1 MWLLN
6 SVRNLQVRNSRDGV
20 VAAGGAEDVRR
31 RACTNVLTP
40 DTIPEFEI
48 PTTELPCRLLS
59 DDSPQNDSRMAPSAS
74 THSAADLDRRTDVF
88 RTSSTESLLT
98 VSVSRQN
105 SRESDGGGSY
115 STPPRSPVR
124 TRSRRP
130 GVWVRPDCTEAS
142 PAKTDDPDDVNSDPI
157 SRVAMT
163 LQHLGRKTTS
173 YGFTTLETSPTTNRK
188 ESIYFGRTSPRV
200 VTPES
205 GSDDGWRLPSNKRP
219 SNASSRASNSPQS
232 GRSGVSGSS
241 TESSPVSSPRPAR
254 HRKWSCDSEHTY
266 RRRGSK
272 RSPKYVRRQRPSTR
286 RRSSLTVPQ
295 IDYFSSGSSPSSA
308 EPSPNVQRKVSPQ
321 PRERSVSLQVPTF
334 TYLRRD
340 SREKETGLPRHY
352 LGELKF
358 SVEFVKRGR
367 QLKVS
372 IIKAENL
379 GGHKHARNNINSYIR
394 LYLLPGKVGRQQTR
408 TVKHTRNPIFNEEF
422 YFGGLGLQML
432 NDMKLRMKVFSK
444 TPHLRRDELLGEV
457 QVVLGTLDLSHENR
471 LWRNLEPKTDSEDL
485 GMLSLSLCYQT
496 RADNMM
502 VTVVKAENL
511 PRNALTGAP
520 DSYVKIVMRGP
531 DGAEDDTRHT
541 KIQRK
546 TCDPVFKEAFSFSFP
561 SDLFADYSLVVTVYD
576 HARILADGV
585 IGQVRLGA
593 MATEESELQHVRRAV
608 RHRGKPINVW
618 HDLMEAE

>member
-1 MWLLN
+1 MWLVN
-6 SVRNLQVRNSRDGV
+6 SVRNLHVRSARDGV
-20 VAAGGAEDVRR
+20 VAASGTDDARR
-31 RACTNVLTP
+31 RPCTNVLTP

-48 PTTELPCRLLS
+48 PTTELPCRLPS
-59 DDSPQNDSRMAPSAS
+59 DESPPHDSRVVPSAS
-74 THSAADLDRRTDVF
+74 IQSAADLERKTSVF
-88 RTSSTESLLT
+88 WTSSSESLLL
-98 VSVSRQN
+98 SVSRQN
-105 SRESDGGGSY
+105 SRESDGCGSY

-124 TRSRRP
+124 PRARRF
-130 GVWVRPDCTEAS
+130 GVWVRPDCAEAS
-142 PAKTDDPDDVNSDPI
+142 PAKADDPDGVNSDPI
-157 SRVAMT
+157 SRAAMT

-173 YGFTTLETSPTTNRK
+173 YGFTTLDTSPTTNRK
-188 ESIYFGRTSPRV
+188 ESLYFGRTSPRV

-205 GSDDGWRLPSNKRP
+205 GSDDGWRLPSNKRH

-232 GRSGVSGSS
+232 GRSVASGSS
-241 TESSPVSSPRPAR
+241 TESSPVSSPRLTR
-254 HRKWSCDSEHTY
+254 HRKWSCDSESNY
-266 RRRGSK
+266 KRRGSK
-272 RSPKYVRRQRPSTR
+272 RSPKYVRRQRQSTR

-295 IDYFSSGSSPSSA
+295 MDCFSSGSSASSA

-334 TYLRRD
+334 TPFRRD
-340 SREKETGLPRHY
+340 SREKEAGLLPHY

-379 GGHKHARNNINSYIR
+379 GGHKHAKNNVNSYIR

-408 TVKHTRNPIFNEEF
+408 TVKHTRNPVFNEEF

-444 TPHLRRDELLGEV
+444 TPHLRRDALLGEV

-471 LWRNLEPKTDSEDL
+471 LWRNLEPRTDSEDL
-485 GMLSLSLCYQT
+485 GMLNLSLCYQA
-496 RADNMM
+496 RADNML

-511 PRNALTGAP
+511 PRNALIGPP
-520 DSYVKIVMRGP
+520 DSYVRIVMRGP
-531 DGAEDDTRHT
+531 DGAEDDVRHT

-546 TCDPVFKEAFSFSFP
+546 TCDPVFKEAFNFPFP
-561 SDLFADYSLVVTVYD
+561 SEVFEDCSIIVTVYD

-593 MATEESELQHVRRAV
+593 MATEESEQQHVRRAV

-618 HDLMEAE
+618 HDLMETE